1 MGSRET
7 KGSEKRM
14 LTTVMESAAQISV
27 FEQWWLDIQPALE
40 SNTLNVWQSIYKE
53 LYLNVLKDDRW
64 LSYLR
69 GLEKTL
75 EVSLFA
81 IIVGLVLGTLL
92 AILRLPQIQNMDAR
106 GKGFGRRLGAGI
118 CRFLSKVAGFYINL
132 MRGTPLLLQVL
143 LINYGIFGSIRV
155 DKLVIGVIACGLN
168 SAAYVAEIVRGGI
181 MSVEKGQTEA
191 GRSLGLSGLST
202 MIYII
207 LPQAAKSALP
217 AMLNEFIAL
226 IKETSV
232 LSYIAVT
239 ELTKAG
245 DYIRSRTFSA
255 FTPYIVSGLL
265 YVAVTLTLTYLI
277 GKLERRL
284 RNSDH

>member
-1 MGSRET
+1 M
-7 KGSEKRM
+7 
-14 LTTVMESAAQISV
+14 I
-27 FEQWWLDIQPALE
+27 FEQWWEAIQPALQ
-40 SNTLNVWQSIYKE
+40 SNTLNVWQTIYKE
-53 LYLNVLKDDRW
+53 IYLNVIKDGRW
-64 LSYLR
+64 LNYLQ
-69 GLEKTL
+69 GLGKTL
-75 EVSLFA
+75 EVSVFA
-81 IIVGLVLGTLL
+81 ILVGLFLGTIL
-92 AILRLPQIQNMDAR
+92 AILRLPGIKDMNAR
-106 GKGFGRRLGAGI
+106 GKGFFKQLGAAVV
-118 CRFLSKVAGFYINL
+118 RFLSRIAGGYINL

-143 LINYGIFGSIRV
+143 LINFGVFGSIRIE
-155 DKLVIGVIACGLN
+155 KIIIGVIACGLN

-191 GRSLGLSGLST
+191 GRSLGLSGFKT
-202 MIYII
+202 MMYIV

-217 AMLNEFIAL
+217 AMCNEFISL

-232 LSYIAVT
+232 LSYIALT

-265 YVAVTLTLTYLI
+265 YLIVTLTLTTLI

>member
-1 MGSRET
+1 M
-7 KGSEKRM
+7 
-14 LTTVMESAAQISV
+14 I
-27 FEQWWLDIQPALE
+27 FEQWWEAIQPALQ
-40 SNTLNVWQSIYKE
+40 SNTLNVWQTIYKE
-53 LYLNVLKDDRW
+53 IYLNVIKDGRW
-64 LSYLR
+64 LNYLQ
-69 GLEKTL
+69 GLGKTL

-81 IIVGLVLGTLL
+81 ILVFLGTIL
-92 AILRLPQIQNMDAR
+92 AILRLPAIKDMNAR
-106 GKGFGRRLGAGI
+106 GKGFFKQLGAAVV
-118 CRFLSKVAGFYINL
+118 RFLSRIAGGYINL

-143 LINYGIFGSIRV
+143 LINFGVFGSIRIE
-155 DKLVIGVIACGLN
+155 KIIIGVIACGLN

-191 GRSLGLSGLST
+191 GRSLGLSGFKT
-202 MIYII
+202 MIYVV

-217 AMLNEFIAL
+217 AMCNEFISL

-232 LSYIAVT
+232 LSYIALT

-265 YVAVTLTLTYLI
+265 YLIVTLTLTTLI

>member
-1 MGSRET
+1 
-7 KGSEKRM
+7 
-14 LTTVMESAAQISV
+14 MEGISLNAAVQSISI
-27 FEQWWLDIQPALE
+27 FERWWLEIEPLVQA
-40 SNTLNVWQSIYKE
+40 NTLNFGQFLYKE
-53 LYLNVLKDDRW
+53 IYLNVIKDDRW
-64 LSYLR
+64 LQYLK
-69 GLEKTL
+69 GLGVTL
-75 EVSLFA
+75 QVSFYA
-81 IIVGLVLGTLL
+81 ILVGLALGTLL
-92 AILRLPQIQNMDAR
+92 AILRLPQVQEMNAK
-106 GKGFGRRLGAGI
+106 GKGFWPNLGTTIVKG
-118 CRFLSKVAGFYINL
+118 LSKLAGLYINI

-143 LINYGIFGSIRV
+143 IINFGIFGSVSI
-155 DKLVIGVIACGLN
+155 DKVIVGVIACGLN

-191 GRSLGLSGLST
+191 GRSLGLSGVRT
-202 MIYII
+202 MMYII

-217 AMLNEFIAL
+217 AMCNEFISL
-226 IKETSV
+226 IKETSI
-232 LSYIAVT
+232 LSYIALT

-265 YVAVTLTLTYLI
+265 YLIVVLTLTWLI

>member
-1 MGSRET
+1 MTGIIENA
-7 KGSEKRM
+7 G
-14 LTTVMESAAQISV
+14 I
-27 FEQWWLDIQPALE
+27 FEEWWQAIQPAME
-40 SNTLNVWQSIYKE
+40 SNTLNLWQGIYKE
-53 LYLNVLKDDRW
+53 LYLNVIKDGRW
-64 LSYLR
+64 LNYLQ
-69 GLEKTL
+69 GLGKTL
-75 EVSLFA
+75 EVSLFS
-81 IIVGLVLGTLL
+81 ILVGLLLGTIL
-92 AILRLPQIQNMDAR
+92 AILRLPQIKDMSAR
-106 GKGFGRRLGAGI
+106 GKGFFAQAGAAVARFFSRLAG
-118 CRFLSKVAGFYINL
+118 GYINL

-143 LINYGIFGSIRV
+143 LINFGVFGTVRI
-155 DKLVIGVIACGLN
+155 DKIIVGVIACGLN

-191 GRSLGLSGLST
+191 GRSLGLSGFRT
-202 MIYII
+202 MIYIV

-217 AMLNEFIAL
+217 AMCNEFISL

-232 LSYIAVT
+232 LSYIALT

-265 YVAVTLTLTYLI
+265 YLAVTLTLTSMI

>member
-1 MGSRET
+1 MNAS
-7 KGSEKRM
+7 
-14 LTTVMESAAQISV
+14 ISI
-27 FEQWWLDIQPALE
+27 FEQWWLAIEPAVQA
-40 SNTLNVWQSIYKE
+40 NTLNFWQFIYKE
-53 LYLNVLKDDRW
+53 IYLNVIKDDRW
-64 LSYLR
+64 LQYLK
-69 GLEKTL
+69 GLGVTL
-75 EVSLFA
+75 EVSFYA
-81 IIVGLVLGTLL
+81 ILVGLALGTVL
-92 AILRLPQIQNMDAR
+92 AILRLPQIQHMHAR
-106 GKGFGRRLGAGI
+106 GKGLLPSVGAFVVRALS
-118 CRFLSKVAGFYINL
+118 RFAGLYINI

-143 LINYGIFGSIRV
+143 IINFGIFGSVRI
-155 DKLVIGVIACGLN
+155 DKVIIGVIACGLN

-191 GRSLGLSGLST
+191 GRSLGLSGVKT
-202 MIYII
+202 MLYII

-217 AMLNEFIAL
+217 AMCNEFISL
-226 IKETSV
+226 IKETSI
-232 LSYIAVT
+232 LSYIALT

-265 YVAVTLTLTYLI
+265 YLLVVLTLTWLI

>member
-1 MGSRET
+1 
-7 KGSEKRM
+7 
-14 LTTVMESAAQISV
+14 MEGIPLNEMTI
-27 FEQWWLDIQPALE
+27 FEQWWQAIQPALE
-40 SNTLNVWQSIYKE
+40 ANTLNFWQNLYKE
-53 LYLNVLKDDRW
+53 IYMNLIKDDRW
-64 LSYLR
+64 LQYLK
-69 GLEKTL
+69 GLGITL
-75 EVSLFA
+75 QVSFYA
-81 IIVGLVLGTLL
+81 ILVGVALGTLL
-92 AILRLPQIQNMDAR
+92 AILRLPQVQNVSAR
-106 GKGFGRRLGAGI
+106 GKGFLANLGVTVVKL
-118 CRFLSKVAGFYINL
+118 LSKFAGCYINL
-132 MRGTPLLLQVL
+132 FRGTPLLLQVL
-143 LINYGIFGSIRV
+143 IINFGIFGSVRI
-155 DKLVIGVIACGLN
+155 DKVIIGVIACGLN

-191 GRSLGLSGLST
+191 GRSLGLSALRT

-217 AMLNEFIAL
+217 AMCNEFISL

-232 LSYIAVT
+232 LSYIALT

-245 DYIRSRTFSA
+245 DYIRSRTYSA

-265 YVAVTLTLTYLI
+265 YLFVVLTLTWLI